1 MEKLDYIDKKIEEV
15 NEGIDRYTDRVELY
29 YWEETILGNLKQE
42 LELLKSI
49 RHDLQSTGE
58 RQGVHNEQ

>member
-29 YWEETILGNLKQE
+29 YWEETILDNLKEE

-49 RHDLQSTGE
+49 RHDLQSIGE